1 MLYLSDP
8 KPLLKNIEKKNKSIL
23 EIDWMSGEK
32 LIPKVKI
39 NLSYDTIPYSK
50 SIISQNVN

>member
-23 EIDWMSGEK
+23 EID
-32 LIPKVKI
+32 
-39 NLSYDTIPYSK
+39 
-50 SIISQNVN
+50 